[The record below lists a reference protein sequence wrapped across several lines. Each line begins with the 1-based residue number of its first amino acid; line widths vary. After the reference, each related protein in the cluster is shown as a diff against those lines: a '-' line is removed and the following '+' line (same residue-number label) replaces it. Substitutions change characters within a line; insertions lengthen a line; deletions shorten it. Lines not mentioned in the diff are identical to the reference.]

1 MTKKNQ
7 IVIAKR
13 KTAIA
18 SAVISDGNGQ
28 VFINNKSLSSFSDA
42 LFKLIVSEP
51 LKIAS
56 DLAGKYDIHMKVN
69 GGGSMARA
77 HAARS
82 VIAKSLVRKEKS
94 LRKKFLEYD
103 RSLLVDDKRQAEAQ
117 KPYRSSARSLKQTSY
132 R

>member
-7 IVIAKR
+7 IIIAKR

-18 SAVISDGNGQ
+18 SAVINDGKGQ
-28 VFINNKSLSSFSDA
+28 VFINNKSLSSSQDV
-42 LFKLIVSEP
+42 LFKLLVSEP
-51 LKIAS
+51 LKIAA
-56 DLAGKYDIHMKVN
+56 DLAGKYDIYIKVN

-82 VIAKSLVRKEKS
+82 AIAKGLVKKEKS
-94 LRKKFLEYD
+94 LRKRFLEYD
-103 RSLLVDDKRQAEAQ
+103 RSLLVDDKRQTEPQ
-117 KPYRSSARSLKQTSY
+117 KPYRSSARALKQTSY